1 VLDFFPLLLFFK
13 NTSPGERTFYTLFSG
28 PAEQAPI
35 ETDGEI
41 YLWREDFDFFEDA
54 TSMARRPD
62 EADTIR
68 DDDGNDDHMTLVAD
82 CLGLG
87 RGLQLVTEPTHE
99 ALGNERRDNHHCRVP
114 TPEKNLSGILRDV
127 PFGFQQTPR
136 QRHLCGSV
144 MGMHPTS
151 IQFWIQLRDPI
162 PSPNSPRPWL
172 KSSTDILRPN
182 GSTIANRNSSLTYR
196 YVGRC

>member
-1 VLDFFPLLLFFK
+1 VLDFFFSSSLLF
-13 NTSPGERTFYTLFSG
+13 RTQVPVNGPSTLFSG

-35 ETDGEI
+35 ENDGEI
-41 YLWREDFDFFEDA
+41 YLSREDFDFFEDA

-114 TPEKNLSGILRDV
+114 TPEKNYREYSEMCRLDFSKPPD
-127 PFGFQQTPR
+127 
-136 QRHLCGSV
+136 SV
-144 MGMHPTS
+144 TC
-151 IQFWIQLRDPI
+151 
-162 PSPNSPRPWL
+162 
-172 KSSTDILRPN
+172 
-182 GSTIANRNSSLTYR
+182 
-196 YVGRC
+196 VGV